1 MQSAH
6 SSTGRGV
13 FYIEIA
19 YVTLPSEVTTQ
30 VKSAS

>member
-6 SSTGRGV
+6 SSTGKSV

-19 YVTLPSEVTTQ
+19 YVTLPSEVTTK
-30 VKSAS
+30 VTSAS